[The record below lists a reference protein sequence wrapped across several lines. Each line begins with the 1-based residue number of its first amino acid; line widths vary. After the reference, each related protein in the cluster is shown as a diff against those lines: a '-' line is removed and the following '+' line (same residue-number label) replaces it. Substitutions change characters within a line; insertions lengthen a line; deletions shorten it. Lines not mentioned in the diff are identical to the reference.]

1 MRSLSIV
8 GAAIAAL
15 GLTGMPSPAMASI
28 SALSMRPAPVMASI
42 GVLSMRPVTAVASN
56 GVLPVALEAS
66 VAASDGCERCVMP
79 APLRDGEAGLVITT
93 TLADGGYI
101 AVWQSKTDSLVYGQ
115 SYSPNG
121 QPRSGIFRINAEV
134 KDGILPVILTRK
146 DGGFVARWQRD
157 GQRFEQYFS
166 SRGILLEN

>member
-1 MRSLSIV
+1 MNHESAKNWREFIIV

-28 SALSMRPAPVMASI
+28 SALSMRPATAMASI
-42 GVLSMRPVTAVASN
+42 GVL
-56 GVLPVALEAS
+56 PVALDAS
-66 VAASDGCERCVMP
+66 VAASDGCEGCVMP
-79 APLRDGEAGLVITT
+79 APLRGGEADLVITT

-115 SYSPNG
+115 SYASNG
-121 QPRSGIFRINAEV
+121 QPRSGVFRINAEV

-166 SRGILLEN
+166 SRGILLGN